1 MRIVG
6 GSLSGRGILAPRGD
20 TTRPTS
26 DKVRQALFNILYSR
40 GAPMVKVLDLFADS
54 GALGFETISRSAEHV
69 DFVEA
74 DRLAG
79 DTIADNA
86 KKLGVERQ
94 IRLIRDKVHSFARR
108 ITPAERDYD
117 LIFIDPPY
125 AQRALQ
131 QEALDLASEVL
142 AEGGLVVLEQERMDK
157 PFDELAHLRL
167 VDRRAYGQTAIA
179 LYQLTE
185 PDHEH
190 EHEHEPAAQGDDHG

>member
-1 MRIVG
+1 
-6 GSLSGRGILAPRGD
+6 
-20 TTRPTS
+20 
-26 DKVRQALFNILYSR
+26 
-40 GAPMVKVLDLFADS
+40 MVKVLDLFADS